1 MRLPSVNV
9 IVTVVVVALVG
20 LVLYSMVSM
29 GQVPVIKVQAAVT
42 VSDDRPAVRIVEMK
56 QEKMN
61 SLQSPKGNSDVGFP
75 AVEAIGIVNRAKM
88 SYWAARSYHGN
99 GTYNFTI
106 GFPRDVAPKKGD
118 RVMVIVRV
126 VNEKGR
132 TLAQTKKEQD
142 VN

>member
-61 SLQSPKGNSDVGFP
+61 SLQSPKGNSRVGFP
-75 AVEAIGIVNRAKM
+75 AVEAKAIVNRAKV
-88 SYWAARSYHGN
+88 SYWAAQSYHGN

>member
-9 IVTVVVVALVG
+9 IVTIVVVVVVG
-20 LVLYSMVSM
+20 LALYSMVSM
-29 GQVPVIKVQAAVT
+29 GQVPVIKVQAVVT
-42 VSDDRPAVRIVEMK
+42 VTDDRPAVRIVEMK

-61 SLQSPKGNSDVGFP
+61 PLQSPKGNSGVFFP
-75 AVEAIGIVNRAKM
+75 AVEAKAIVNRAKM
-88 SYWAARSYHGN
+88 SYWAAQSYHGN

-106 GFPRDVAPKKGD
+106 GFPRDVMLKKGD
-118 RVMVIVRV
+118 RVMMIVRV

-132 TLAQTKKEQD
+132 TLAQAEKEQE